1 MEKLYTKVDIG
12 LRWGVTR
19 QVVNN
24 WSKRRE
30 DFPKPIQHVSNG
42 AIPLYLESD
51 IKNYEE
57 KRGIK
62 VHDTEGDPIH

>member
-1 MEKLYTKVDIG
+1 MEKLFTKVDLGI
-12 LRWGVTR
+12 RWGVTR

-30 DFPKPIQHVSNG
+30 DFPQPLQYVSNG
-42 AIPLYLESD
+42 AIPLYSESS
-51 IKNYEE
+51 IKLYEE

-62 VHDTEGDPIH
+62 TNDKESDPVH

>member
-30 DFPKPIQHVSNG
+30 DFPQPVQYVSNG

-51 IKNYEE
+51 VKRYEE
-57 KRGIK
+57 KRGLAIH
-62 VHDTEGDPIH
+62 VTESD